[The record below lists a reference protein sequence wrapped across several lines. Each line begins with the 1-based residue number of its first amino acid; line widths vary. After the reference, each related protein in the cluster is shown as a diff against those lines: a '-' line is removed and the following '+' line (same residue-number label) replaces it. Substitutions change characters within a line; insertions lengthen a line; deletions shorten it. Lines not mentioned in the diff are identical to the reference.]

1 MPYEQDRAE
10 LVARGDHYWKPA
22 HSLSVRLHVADLMN
36 GNYVPFGGLVARS
49 RGARADRLDWGLAA
63 SQTDVIG
70 GRWVNEAR
78 VQVARQTF
86 EALPLDPSARRSRC
100 WAWPRW
106 AGRSSIPPIGGTGAC
121 S

>member
-1 MPYEQDRAE
+1 
-10 LVARGDHYWKPA
+10 
-22 HSLSVRLHVADLMN
+22 MN

-78 VQVARQTF
+78 VQVARQDIQ
-86 EALPLDPSARRSRC
+86 ALPLDA
-100 WAWPRW
+100 
-106 AGRSSIPPIGGTGAC
+106 AGRR
-121 S
+121 